1 MTGKHSRA
9 GNAGKTGKVNKTWLH
24 DHLNDPY
31 VKLAQKEGY
40 RARAA
45 YKLQELD
52 QEFQLLKGARVVV
65 DLGCAPGAW
74 CQYLSRKLALGRAT
88 AEGGAAG
95 QGAAA
100 APLVVG
106 VDLLL
111 MEPVAGV
118 HFIQGDFQQDEVLQC
133 LQQAV
138 QGRAV
143 DLVVSDMAPNL
154 SGHAATD
161 GARVQ
166 TLVEMAVDFAQAHL
180 RSDGAM
186 VAKVFHGPGYDELAA
201 LFRQTFRKSR
211 PYKPKASRSR
221 SAEVFLIGQGLR
233 GGQG

>member
-9 GNAGKTGKVNKTWLH
+9 GNAGKTGKVNKAWLH

-40 RARAA
+40 RARAV

-52 QEFQLLKGARVVV
+52 QEFLLLKGARVVV

-74 CQYLSRKLALGRAT
+74 CQYLSRRLELGRAA
-88 AEGGAAG
+88 AEGEAAG

-106 VDLLL
+106 VDLLP

-118 HFIQGDFQQDEVLQC
+118 HFIQGDFQQDEVLQR

-180 RSDGAM
+180 HSDGAM
-186 VAKVFHGPGYDELAA
+186 VAKVFHGPGYDELVA